1 MSKQPFKRGDRVWV
15 SLVGTVYGP
24 VRNSSGEVT
33 GYRIDDAYGFRSI
46 VPADNVHPT
55 GETE

>member
-1 MSKQPFKRGDRVWV
+1 MSEQRFKRGNRVRV
-15 SLVGTVYGP
+15 LIVGTVYGP

-46 VPADNVHPT
+46 VQAEHVHPA
-55 GETE
+55 EEAE